1 MPAQLIDGR
10 AIAQTI
16 RDDVKKKIAAS
27 GITPGLAVVLV
38 GGNPASHTYVELK
51 ERACQD
57 VGIHFE
63 KYLFT
68 ETEPQERIIMRIQE
82 LNARHDI
89 HAILV
94 QLPLPRGYDEDA
106 VIRAMD
112 HRKDV
117 DGFHPANIT
126 AVLQG
131 GGHHPLPV
139 LIKAIMRLIEET
151 HVPMAGKQAVILG
164 NSDVFMRPLGAVL
177 ERAGMTVEWMTSPS
191 MMRTG
196 SFGQGPQDDIK
207 KADVLVVAIG
217 KPWMITPD
225 FVKPSAIV
233 IDIGTTRDAET
244 GQLRGD
250 VHPDAANVAAWLTPV
265 PGGGGPVTVAMLLE
279 NTVVL
284 AERFSRA

>member
-1 MPAQLIDGR
+1 
-10 AIAQTI
+10 
-16 RDDVKKKIAAS
+16 
-27 GITPGLAVVLV
+27 
-38 GGNPASHTYVELK
+38 
-51 ERACQD
+51 
-57 VGIHFE
+57 
-63 KYLFT
+63 
-68 ETEPQERIIMRIQE
+68 
-82 LNARHDI
+82 
-89 HAILV
+89 
-94 QLPLPRGYDEDA
+94 
-106 VIRAMD
+106 
-112 HRKDV
+112 
-117 DGFHPANIT
+117 
-126 AVLQG
+126 
-131 GGHHPLPV
+131 
-139 LIKAIMRLIEET
+139 
-151 HVPMAGKQAVILG
+151 
-164 NSDVFMRPLGAVL
+164 
-177 ERAGMTVEWMTSPS
+177 MTVEWMTSPS

-265 PGGGGPVTVAMLLE
+265 PGGVGPVTVAMLLE